1 MFASQN
7 KQAGG
12 ITILLLGKPL
22 IPNAKSSEIR
32 TLLNLSKS
40 YQQPIVNNN
49 QQANMAADASHA
61 HLLLACPLWFL
72 LQPIESLERDLA
84 FHCPDESDRV
94 L

>member
-40 YQQPIVNNN
+40 YQEPTVNSN
-49 QQANMAADASHA
+49 QQANTG
-61 HLLLACPLWFL
+61 LVWV
-72 LQPIESLERDLA
+72 R
-84 FHCPDESDRV
+84 
-94 L
+94 